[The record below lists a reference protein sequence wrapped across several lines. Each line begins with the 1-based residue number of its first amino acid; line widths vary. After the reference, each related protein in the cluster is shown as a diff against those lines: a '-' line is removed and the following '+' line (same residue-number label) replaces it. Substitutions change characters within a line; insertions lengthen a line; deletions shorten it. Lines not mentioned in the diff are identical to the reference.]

1 MEKHKYQRLVRNL
14 LLWIGVIF
22 IISPI
27 LLYCCIH
34 SKHERYIWIINQPFP
49 LNYFRGGPFQL
60 WMDVILVLIGFIL
73 IMLSIRMK
81 WKNKK

>member
-1 MEKHKYQRLVRNL
+1 MEIRKHKRLIQNFL
-14 LLWIGVIF
+14 FWIGILF

-27 LLYCCIH
+27 LLYCFIH
-34 SKHERYIWIINQPFP
+34 SNCERYLWVINQPFAI
-49 LNYFRGGPFQL
+49 NYFRSGPFQL

-73 IMLSIRMK
+73 IILGIRLK